1 MRHPFRIDNNFQASM
16 MNVGNTK
23 SKAEEENEYSLL
35 QRDVN
40 DHDDSTEEE
49 DYTPKK
55 VNPPVHT
62 LSDLHILQ
70 LKGKNKLTLLLV
82 DFYNN

>member
-16 MNVGNTK
+16 MNVVNTK
-23 SKAEEENEYSLL
+23 SKSEEENEYSLFK
-35 QRDVN
+35 RNVN
-40 DHDDSTEEE
+40 DHEDSADEE
-49 DYTPKK
+49 DHTPKK

-70 LKGKNKLTLLLV
+70 LKGKSKLTLLAYWFV
-82 DFYNN
+82 